1 MRVLVLACLLAP
13 VVAETLNPITRVV
26 QLMEGLIKKTES
38 DGKAEEDLFEQYVC
52 WYKTVVSS
60 KKASNAEASDRIE
73 SLTAYIDDVKSGR
86 IEFTS
91 ERKDLEAEI
100 EKLNTEIETATDMRK
115 KENEDFLAA
124 KDEMEKAIAAL
135 EKAVD
140 VLGSA
145 TADHKEGVLTSVG
158 FDLRR
163 AVQLG
168 QNFLSEQDA
177 RFLEQVL
184 DGEVPDVD
192 WKKLNR
198 KATFKMKYKA
208 RSLKIQEILAD
219 MLQTFEDN
227 LADATKKEKDTKA
240 SFDTLMEAKNSQLSA
255 AQDALSGGEGEGAAR
270 TLAADEAQE
279 EVDALTTQVS
289 NDEKYIGQAEASY
302 ADKVAEWKERKRLR
316 TEEIASISKAIEIL
330 ASDDAKD
337 TMSSS
342 FKSQGGFF
350 LQEQDAG
357 CKRKRATKVVHKL
370 RDMAAKHSDPRL
382 SALAVSVHLN
392 SKGHFDKIVAEV
404 MKMVSDLH
412 EEADEDLKTKE
423 TCEADRMSNTKTAK
437 KSAQSMDD
445 ETALINRKK
454 ADIEAMQK
462 EIAGIVA
469 HVKELKL
476 QLEEAQIQRAKE
488 NREYK
493 AAKAQDEAAAVLI
506 GKSKD
511 VLQKFYTDNGLALTQ
526 TGSHVAQ
533 HGGSAQPEV
542 VAGEAPPPPPSTFSE
557 PYGGNKGANNG
568 IQSILEMV
576 KADVEKDIKTATA
589 EEEKAK
595 TDYDNFKSDTEALIK
610 SLESEKANLEGEVG
624 DAETAVVDAKKTRKD
639 KKKVLDDTMAFLRSI
654 APSCDYMAVNFE
666 LRKAN
671 REAEIDG
678 LIEAGASLEGGAFN
692 KDAGFLQKGNEC

>member
-1 MRVLVLACLLAP
+1 MRALLLVVLASPALVSA
-13 VVAETLNPITRVV
+13 ADENLNPVSRIV
-26 QLMEGLIKKTES
+26 QLMEGLIKKVNA
-38 DGKAEEDLFEQYVC
+38 DGKAEEDLFESYVC

-60 KKASNAEASDRIE
+60 KKASNSEAKDRIE
-73 SLTAYIDDVKSGR
+73 SLTAFIDDVKSGR
-86 IEFTS
+86 VEFTS

-168 QNFLSEQDA
+168 KNFLSEQDS
-177 RFLEQVL
+177 RFLEQAL
-184 DGEVPDVD
+184 DGQVPDVD

-227 LADATKKEKDTKA
+227 LAEAEKKEKDTKA
-240 SFDTLMEAKNSQLSA
+240 SFDTLMTSKNSQLTA

-270 TLAADEAQE
+270 TLAADEAQA

-289 NDEKYIGQAEASY
+289 NDEKYISQAEAAYS
-302 ADKVAEWKERKRLR
+302 DKVTEWKERKRLR

-342 FKSQGGFF
+342 FKSQGNFF
-350 LQEQDAG
+350 LQEQANG
-357 CKRKRATKVVHKL
+357 CQRKRATKVVHKL
-370 RDMAAKHSDPRL
+370 RDMASKHNDPRL
-382 SALAVSVHLN
+382 SALAVSVHLGA
-392 SKGHFDKIVAEV
+392 KGHFDKIVAEV
-404 MKMVSDLH
+404 MKMVSDLR

-423 TCEADRMSNTKTAK
+423 TCEADRMANTKTAK
-437 KSAQSMDD
+437 KSAQAMDD

-462 EIAGIVA
+462 EIAEIVA

-493 AAKAQDEAAAVLI
+493 AAKADDEAAAILI
-506 GKSKD
+506 GKAAD
-511 VLQKFYTDNGLALTQ
+511 VLAKFYEDNGLVLAQ
-526 TGSHVAQ
+526 TKSHFAKQ
-533 HGGSAQPEV
+533 SQEPGA
-542 VAGEAPPPPPSTFSE
+542 APPPPPQTWQE
-557 PYGGNKGANNG
+557 PYGGAKGANNG
-568 IQSILEMV
+568 IMSILEMV
-576 KADVEKDIKTATA
+576 KADVEKDIKTATE

-595 TDYDNFKSDTEALIK
+595 SEYETFKSETETLIS
-610 SLESEKANLEGEVG
+610 SLESQKSDLEGEVG
-624 DAETAVVDAKKTRKD
+624 DAEQAVVDAKQTRAD
-639 KKKVLDDTMAFLRSI
+639 KKKV
-654 APSCDYMAVNFE
+654 P
-666 LRKAN
+666 
-671 REAEIDG
+671 
-678 LIEAGASLEGGAFN
+678 
-692 KDAGFLQKGNEC
+692 

>member
-1 MRVLVLACLLAP
+1 
-13 VVAETLNPITRVV
+13 
-26 QLMEGLIKKTES
+26 
-38 DGKAEEDLFEQYVC
+38 
-52 WYKTVVSS
+52 
-60 KKASNAEASDRIE
+60 
-73 SLTAYIDDVKSGR
+73 
-86 IEFTS
+86 
-91 ERKDLEAEI
+91 
-100 EKLNTEIETATDMRK
+100 
-115 KENEDFLAA
+115 
-124 KDEMEKAIAAL
+124 
-135 EKAVD
+135 
-140 VLGSA
+140 
-145 TADHKEGVLTSVG
+145 
-158 FDLRR
+158 
-163 AVQLG
+163 
-168 QNFLSEQDA
+168 
-177 RFLEQVL
+177 
-184 DGEVPDVD
+184 
-192 WKKLNR
+192 
-198 KATFKMKYKA
+198 MKYKA

-227 LADATKKEKDTKA
+227 LADATKTEKTAKEN
-240 SFDTLMEAKNSQLSA
+240 FDKLMEAKNSQLSA

-289 NDEKYIGQAEASY
+289 NDEKYISQAEASY

-330 ASDDAKD
+330 ASDEAKD

-350 LQEQDAG
+350 LQEQDSKAS
-357 CKRKRATKVVHKL
+357 CERKRVTKVINKL

-382 SALAVSVHLN
+382 SQLAVKLHLN
-392 SKGHFDKIVAEV
+392 SRGHFDKIVEEV

-423 TCEADRMSNTKTAK
+423 TCEADRMANTKTAK
-437 KSAQSMDD
+437 KAAQSMDD

-488 NREYK
+488 NREFK

-526 TGSHVAQ
+526 TGSHVTQ

-589 EEEKAK
+589 EEGKAK
-595 TDYDNFKSDTEALIK
+595 QDYDNFKSDTEALIK
-610 SLESEKANLEGEVG
+610 SLESEKSNLEGEVG

-678 LIEAGASLEGGAFN
+678 LIEAGASLQGGVLNKEG
-692 KDAGFLQKGNEC
+692 GFLQKATDEC